1 MSKVRRI
8 NKKPNI
14 DAAKR
19 ASTAFRKEQIEYE
32 ERLKREQERKEF
44 IRQEKERIQMEKA
57 EVENYNSYIN
67 TIIDYVTNKFYVMDT
82 GILFQKLSEFE
93 TPNKITKKSRKE
105 IYDAI
110 VNYLIETR
118 NLMINYDRGINY
130 YQWQSYIPEYL
141 EKLGRFFREMYLH
154 GGVNFNDIKVNI
166 KNFLNQRQF
175 YFLEGEVE
183 HKKFNDKIV
192 DESRYDLFELE
203 QHFFQKIKEDPKFFE
218 KMDQE
223 TTRKQRVR
231 EQERERVREQ
241 ERERERVRERQQERV
256 RENTRPENCSAYDFD
271 INMCPPTLALR
282 EYRRLMLQIH
292 PDLSRNSG
300 CKELANQKFQTLSVT
315 CKPE

>member
-110 VNYLIETR
+110 VNYLI
-118 NLMINYDRGINY
+118 
-130 YQWQSYIPEYL
+130 
-141 EKLGRFFREMYLH
+141 
-154 GGVNFNDIKVNI
+154 
-166 KNFLNQRQF
+166 
-175 YFLEGEVE
+175 
-183 HKKFNDKIV
+183 
-192 DESRYDLFELE
+192 
-203 QHFFQKIKEDPKFFE
+203 
-218 KMDQE
+218 
-223 TTRKQRVR
+223 
-231 EQERERVREQ
+231 
-241 ERERERVRERQQERV
+241 
-256 RENTRPENCSAYDFD
+256 
-271 INMCPPTLALR
+271 
-282 EYRRLMLQIH
+282 
-292 PDLSRNSG
+292 
-300 CKELANQKFQTLSVT
+300 
-315 CKPE
+315 